1 MVKGRDT
8 QLLISVFLDDAQS
21 VVMGVKRSHEDERD
35 IDFVRRV
42 QMLNLSHGEV
52 EERHIVLDFERAFR
66 ASHAFTAVVNL

>member
-8 QLLISVFLDDAQS
+8 QLLIGIFLDDTQS
-21 VVMGVKRSHEDERD
+21 VFMGVKRCHEDERN

-52 EERHIVLDFERAFR
+52 EERHVVLDFERAFR
-66 ASHAFTAVVNL
+66 ASHAFTTV